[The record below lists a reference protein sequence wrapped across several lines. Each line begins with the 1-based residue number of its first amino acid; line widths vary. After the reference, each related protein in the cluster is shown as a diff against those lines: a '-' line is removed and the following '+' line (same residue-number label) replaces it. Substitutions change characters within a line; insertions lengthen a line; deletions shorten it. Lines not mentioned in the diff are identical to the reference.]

1 MTTYLALIGNL
12 EKIPAHHS
20 AGGSAQREIKQA
32 LEDISTAYPRLFA
45 SRLDALGD
53 EFQALLRPEEEGW
66 MRMLDDLETRLI
78 RYPFRMGMGLGGIS
92 TAIDSSISIGA
103 DGEAFWHARDAISY
117 VHANDAGGKVNTRLI
132 GLKDGW
138 DDTFNSL
145 LEAADTIKRGWTA
158 LQDETFRGMIKR
170 GIYSDSFEQKA
181 FAQAIGISESSLTKR
196 LYAGDLSFISGCGK
210 LWKAASGGSGM
221 KLNDIALLFLIAHII
236 ADFYLQSP
244 NLAAGKE
251 RNDKALA
258 WHLAIYAAVML
269 LSALGLTLIQGD
281 PRMIWAGFAL
291 SALHAAADLLKYRIS
306 KAKRMGSPDAQ
317 AWLYLSD
324 QLFHMLCIVLI
335 MNRFTATLPIPSLT
349 LRWILLLSLIHKP
362 ANISFKKILSK
373 YEVSGDAGKPDTLP
387 GAGAVIGSLERVLCA
402 ILVSRVNMPPS
413 A

>member
-1 MTTYLALIGNL
+1 
-12 EKIPAHHS
+12 
-20 AGGSAQREIKQA
+20 
-32 LEDISTAYPRLFA
+32 
-45 SRLDALGD
+45 
-53 EFQALLRPEEEGW
+53 
-66 MRMLDDLETRLI
+66 
-78 RYPFRMGMGLGGIS
+78 
-92 TAIDSSISIGA
+92 
-103 DGEAFWHARDAISY
+103 
-117 VHANDAGGKVNTRLI
+117 
-132 GLKDGW
+132 
-138 DDTFNSL
+138 
-145 LEAADTIKRGWTA
+145 
-158 LQDETFRGMIKR
+158 
-170 GIYSDSFEQKA
+170 
-181 FAQAIGISESSLTKR
+181 
-196 LYAGDLSFISGCGK
+196 
-210 LWKAASGGSGM
+210 M
-221 KLNDIALLFLIAHII
+221 KLNDIAILFLTAHII

-251 RNDKALA
+251 RNAKALA

-324 QLFHMLCIVLI
+324 QLFHMLCIVFI

-402 ILVSRVNMPPS
+402 IFIGLGQDASIGLIYTAKSIARFKKIEENPKFAEYYLIGTLYSILFVVACYLLVVETL
-413 A
+413 